1 MSGISQPI
9 GYCTSRS
16 AIMSQWSSFAVV
28 PYCKRSVM
36 RFLRE
41 NSDHEARVTRV
52 WSGVRDSHRGV
63 RHRIDRTGAG
73 GAFARAGITSRHR
86 KCIAHDRLDDEAI
99 GRRCQSVTN
108 AEVHV
113 KDAELEIGHGEQ
125 SVLLFGKFCKIPD
138 LAKVGVIFESRE
150 QIRSELAC
158 HARRRRKVRL
168 AIFPE
173 ADVHDRVDDEF
184 VVRIANADD
193 GPYLQPKP

>member
-41 NSDHEARVTRV
+41 GSDREARVTRV
-52 WSGVRDSHRGV
+52 SSGVRDSRRGV

-73 GAFARAGITSRHR
+73 GAFARGGITSRHR
-86 KCIAHDRLDDEAI
+86 KCIAHDRLDDETI

-125 SVLLFGKFCKIPD
+125 SVLLIGKLRKVPD
-138 LAKVGVIFESRE
+138 LAKVGIIFEPDE
-150 QIRSELAC
+150 QIGAELSCEACCRS
-158 HARRRRKVRL
+158 KVRL
-168 AIFPE
+168 AIFSE
-173 ADVHDRVDDEF
+173 ADIHDRVDDEL
-184 VVRIANADD
+184 VVRIADTDD
-193 GPYLQPKP
+193 